1 MQETKK
7 ERKWTRR
14 LPVHSNGRRSKNE
27 ENENGGMRENGKFVM
42 KEVMKGSKKL
52 KEIIIIQKL

>member
-27 ENENGGMRENGKFVM
+27 ENENGGMRENRKFLMKKVM
-42 KEVMKGSKKL
+42 KWNK
-52 KEIIIIQKL
+52 